1 MRLTRLL
8 VSASILTWSLSASA
22 QTWSGTV
29 RDIRSLAPV
38 AEARVCAGIQ
48 GRVDLACTSSDADGA
63 FSVSYPEEW
72 TGTLGDDG
80 LYHLFVESPV
90 AGLYYHQRRARV
102 APGVADCRLVPRTAY
117 VRGRVV
123 NADTG
128 ELIPGMGVALIVPGA
143 TRDST
148 VTDDLGEFALG
159 PFEAFENAASQFNTY
174 GVEPEDLPPEHDGEL
189 VYRPWGLSAP
199 YHAGGYALVEPTRT
213 ADDRLD
219 PELPLLSS
227 SDPEVFTWV
236 EIRLPPAGTVIDDV
250 NEYMSSQIGEPE
262 ATGGTGGTGGTVPQ
276 GGVGNEGGV
285 GRQGGASP
293 VGGAGGAGAAPGDGG
308 TGEVSATGGAAGDAT
323 AAAGSDATGGTVSE
337 GDGGTVGDSGTAGD
351 GDGGTAPDNGGA
363 GPASAGATEDGEAG
377 AAAIGV
383 DDGGGDGGDEAGS
396 DGGEG
401 AADSDDASD
410 DDTDVT
416 CSCRL
421 ASGGHDRPWRGAS
434 LGLIA
439 ALWLVRR
446 RPGARGRRA

>member
-1 MRLTRLL
+1 MHPRPFLA
-8 VSASILTWSLSASA
+8 ASFVLTWSLSASA

-29 RDIRSLAPV
+29 RDIRSLEPV
-38 AEARVCAGIQ
+38 GAARVCAGIL
-48 GRVDLACTSSDADGA
+48 GRVDLACTSSAADGT
-63 FSVSYPEEW
+63 FSVSYPEG
-72 TGTLGDDG
+72 TTTLGSDG

-148 VTDDLGEFALG
+148 LTDDLGEFALG
-159 PFEAFENAASQFNTY
+159 PFEAFENAANQFNTY

-227 SDPEVFTWV
+227 SDPEVYTWV
-236 EIRLPPAGTVIDDV
+236 EIRLPPVGTVIDDV
-250 NEYMSSQIGEPE
+250 NEYMISQLGEPE
-262 ATGGTGGTGGTVPQ
+262 PTGGTGGTGV
-276 GGVGNEGGV
+276 
-285 GRQGGASP
+285 S
-293 VGGAGGAGAAPGDGG
+293 GGAGAGGSASQGDAGAPSVGG
-308 TGEVSATGGAAGDAT
+308 TGTAPSEGGTGAGSTASQGGAAGDA
-323 AAAGSDATGGTVSE
+323 AATGGSDAT
-337 GDGGTVGDSGTAGD
+337 DGGTIDA
-351 GDGGTAPDNGGA
+351 GGA
-363 GPASAGATEDGEAG
+363 EPAGAGATEVGDAGAPAAGNDGGDAG
-377 AAAIGV
+377 AAARDV
-383 DDGGGDGGDEAGS
+383 SEGGDAGDRN
-396 DGGEG
+396 
-401 AADSDDASD
+401 DDASD
-410 DDTDVT
+410 DADDDDDTEVT
-416 CSCRL
+416 CGCRL
-421 ASGGHDRPWRGAS
+421 ASGGHERPWSAAA

-439 ALWLVRR
+439 TLWLVRR
-446 RPGARGRRA
+446 RPSARARRE